1 MARKSRSDARAHRG
15 ASSDAVPAGAPRERL
30 QAEPAPSLRPR
41 SALRARVSADPRSV
55 RVGLLG
61 LGTVGAGVV
70 GVLSRNREDIER
82 KVGRHIDIARVL
94 VRDPDKPRAAAVPPD
109 RITTRPEDILA
120 DPDIDIIVEVMGG
133 TGPAKDFI
141 LRALR
146 AGKTVVTANKDV
158 MAEHGREVWAAAEAG
173 ASDVFFEA
181 SVGGGIPIVRA
192 MKESLAGNAI
202 HRVVGI
208 LNGTTNY
215 ILTRMTREG
224 STLATALAEAQAKGY
239 AEADPSADIDG
250 LDAARKLC
258 ILSSIA
264 YSSRCRP
271 SDVYIEGIRD
281 VRPADIAH
289 AARLGATVKLLAISE
304 LRQGRITMRV
314 HPAFVPEAHPL
325 AAVHDAFN
333 AIYVQ
338 GDAIGEAM
346 FYGRGAG
353 SLPTAS
359 AVLGDLMDAVRAHG
373 RGLRATACT
382 CFHKRPIDRIGTTV
396 ARYYVRLLVPDRTGV
411 LAKIAGVFGRNDVS
425 ILSVLQSPTSHDEA
439 VVSDLEGER
448 AELIIVTHAVREDQL
463 QRAIAGLRRLE
474 AVSGVG
480 AVIRLAPE
488 EL

>member
-1 MARKSRSDARAHRG
+1 MARKSPSDTKVGSARRSG
-15 ASSDAVPAGAPRERL
+15 AVTA
-30 QAEPAPSLRPR
+30 PAPPIGLETPVRAR
-41 SALRARVSADPRSV
+41 SAAHVRVSTPPGPV
-55 RVGLLG
+55 RIGILG
-61 LGTVGAGVV
+61 LGTVAAGVIT
-70 GVLSRNREDIER
+70 VLHRNRADIEQ
-82 KVGRHIDIARVL
+82 KVGRPIDVARVL
-94 VRDPDKPRAAAVPPD
+94 VRDAAKPRSVALPPG
-109 RITTRPEDILA
+109 RITTRPDDILA
-120 DPDIDIIVEVMGG
+120 DPDIDIVVEAMGG
-133 TGPAKDFI
+133 TGLAKDFL

-146 AGKTVVTANKDV
+146 SGKTVVTANKDI

-173 ASDVFFEA
+173 GADVFFEA

-192 MKESLAGNAI
+192 LKQSLAGNAI

-208 LNGTTNY
+208 LNGTTNF
-215 ILTRMTREG
+215 ILTRMTAEG
-224 STLATALAEAQAKGY
+224 TTLAAALAEAQAKGY

-271 SDVYIEGIRD
+271 ADVYTEGIRD

-289 AARLGATVKLLAISE
+289 AARLGATLKLLAISE
-304 LRQGRITMRV
+304 LRNGRVSMRV
-314 HPAFVPEAHPL
+314 HPAFVPQSHPL

-359 AVLGDLMDAVRAHG
+359 AVVGDLMDAARAQGTGVRA
-373 RGLRATACT
+373 TDCT

-411 LAKIAGVFGRNDVS
+411 LAKIAGVFGRNAVS
-425 ILSVLQSPTSHDEA
+425 ILSVLQSPISQDEPGP
-439 VVSDLEGER
+439 VPPDPEGER
-448 AELIIVTHAVREDQL
+448 AELIIVTHEVREDQL
-463 QRAIAGLRRLE
+463 QRAIAGLHRLD
-474 AVSGVG
+474 AVAGVS

-488 EL
+488 DL